1 MSPQSQSVTQL
12 LAEWRAGNP
21 QTREQLMPIVYGQ
34 LRALAGRLIA
44 SERPGHT
51 LAATA
56 LVHEAYLKLVD
67 VDVPWQDRAHFFT
80 LAARMMRRILV
91 DYAKTQRRQKR
102 GGGAEKISLED
113 MAVVP
118 APPDSC
124 LPEVD
129 EALERLL
136 AMDPRKAELIDLLYF
151 GGLTYDEAAQA
162 LDISAA
168 TVHRELRV
176 AKSWLYQELSGAGL

>member
-136 AMDPRKAELIDLLYF
+136 ALDPRKAELIDLLYF
-151 GGLTYDEAAQA
+151 GGLTHPQAPHTRAISTAARQRA
-162 LDISAA
+162 LRRA
-168 TVHRELRV
+168 THSRHH
-176 AKSWLYQELSGAGL
+176 ELSGAG